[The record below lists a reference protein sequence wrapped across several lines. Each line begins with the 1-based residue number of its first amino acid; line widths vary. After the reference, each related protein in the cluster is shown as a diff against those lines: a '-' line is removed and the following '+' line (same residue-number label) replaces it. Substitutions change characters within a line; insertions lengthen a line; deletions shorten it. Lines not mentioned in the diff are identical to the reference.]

1 MSMVTPTLT
10 LAPPPSAPSASAKA
24 AAAASIPAATP
35 TAAPKPSSVPSTTV
49 TLSPEAMS
57 AMAAASYLS
66 APPSASAEPVAPA
79 PQDHSVYESLKNGI
93 ASAVADVGLAIEGG
107 AHAVVDGVEAV
118 VSTANKTVQGILEL
132 PFAAVAKTCDA
143 AGAVIDA
150 I

>member
-35 TAAPKPSSVPSTTV
+35 TAAPKPSSVPSH
-49 TLSPEAMS
+49 
-57 AMAAASYLS
+57 LS